1 VFLYE
6 QGFIWLK
13 AKIDREAQNFFKIH
27 VRACDEGKPKKCS
40 EEVFTFSVLDKN
52 DNEPYFTNC
61 PEKVFEVDEND
72 GARKFL
78 TTVRATD
85 LDRLTGFPSPFGV
98 VEVSIF

>member
-1 VFLYE
+1 MFLYE

-98 VEVSIF
+98 VEVSFF